1 MGKVTVKK
9 RYLLISLALVVFM
22 AVFVLIGERK
32 DDDIRRERALVT
44 IDTTEI
50 VTLDYDVI
58 KGYIGTLY
66 AANKFDV
73 NSKVAGRVV
82 EMNYDIGDV
91 VENGAIIG
99 RIDDI
104 QYGLAFKQAKVRLQM
119 EESKVRQ
126 KEIAIDL
133 AKREFD
139 RMTAL
144 RAEKVISESALEQAE
159 YDFERQKLSF
169 EVDVA
174 SLENQKTSV
183 ELSELTWSYTKIQA
197 RWAEDGTPRTRILA
211 ERFVDEGEIINQN
224 KPIATIIDVG
234 LLKAEIFVGE
244 SEYPHFKSGMKVSIE
259 VDAFPGEQFEGVVD
273 RVAPFLNEQTR
284 QAKVLIRVRNRD
296 LRLRPGMFARTNVVF
311 EHRTGVQMLPKQCI
325 VESQDKNGV
334 YLYNPD
340 KQQVLFQP
348 VQIGDVVDG
357 NAEILNV
364 DEVNKPVVSV
374 GQQMIRNGQLVR
386 HVRDELSP
394 SPDEESRKESTREN
408 RPPKERTKEKSK
420 KETPG

>member
-1 MGKVTVKK
+1 MSKVTVKK
-9 RYLLISLALVVFM
+9 RYLLITLALVLFM
-22 AVFVLIGERK
+22 AVFVFIGERTK
-32 DDDIRRERALVT
+32 KSTRLDRVLVT
-44 IDTTEI
+44 IDTTEV

-99 RIDDI
+99 RIDDT
-104 QYGLAFKQAKVRLQM
+104 QYRLAFKQAKVRLEM

-144 RAEKVISESALEQAE
+144 RAERVISESALEQAQ

-169 EVDVA
+169 EVDMA
-174 SLENQKTSV
+174 SLENQKTAV
-183 ELSELTWSYTKIQA
+183 ELSELTWSYAKIEA

-234 LLKAEIFVGE
+234 VLKAEIFVGE
-244 SEYPHFKSGMKVSIE
+244 SEYPFFKSGMKVSIE
-259 VDAFPGEQFEGVVD
+259 VDAFPGEKFEGEVQ

-284 QAKVLIRVRNRD
+284 QAKVQIRVRNRD
-296 LRLRPGMFARTNVVF
+296 LRLRPGMFARTSVVF

-325 VESQDKNGV
+325 VESQDRNGV
-334 YLYNPD
+334 YLYDPEETR
-340 KQQVLFQP
+340 VRFQP

-357 NAEILNV
+357 NAEIMNV
-364 DEVNKPVVSV
+364 DEIGLPVVSV

-386 HVRDELSP
+386 HARGDLLSV
-394 SPDEESRKESTREN
+394 ESKKKEISREKKDTRKKTREN
-408 RPPKERTKEKSK
+408 SK
-420 KETPG
+420 KETQG

>member
-1 MGKVTVKK
+1 MPKVTVKK
-9 RYLLISLALVVFM
+9 RYLLITLALVTFM
-22 AVFVLIGERK
+22 AAFVFIGERQNK
-32 DDDIRRERALVT
+32 SVRQERVLVT
-44 IDTTEI
+44 INTTEI
-50 VTLDYDVI
+50 MTLDYDVL

-66 AANKFDV
+66 AANKFDL

-82 EMNYDIGDV
+82 EMNFDIGDV

-99 RIDDI
+99 RIDDT
-104 QYGLAFKQAKVRLQM
+104 QYKLAYKQAKVRLEM

-159 YDFERQKLSF
+159 YDFERQKLSV
-169 EVDVA
+169 EVDLA

-183 ELSELTWSYTKIQA
+183 ELSELTWSSAKIEA
-197 RWAEDGTPRTRILA
+197 RWAEDGTPRTRIMA
-211 ERFVDEGEIINQN
+211 ERFVDVGEIINQN
-224 KPIATIIDVG
+224 KPIGTIIDVG
-234 LLKAEIFVGE
+234 VLKAEIFVGE
-244 SEYPHFKSGMKVSIE
+244 TEYPHFKGGMKVSIE

-296 LRLRPGMFARTNVVF
+296 LRLRPGMFARTSVVF
-311 EHRTGVQMLPKQCI
+311 EHRTGVKMLPKQCI

-334 YLYNPD
+334 YLYD
-340 KQQVLFQP
+340 EEEKKVTFQL
-348 VQIGDVVDG
+348 VKIGDVVDW

-364 DEVNKPVVSV
+364 DEINKPVVSL
-374 GQQMIRNGQLVR
+374 GQQMVRNGQLVR
-386 HVRDELSP
+386 R
-394 SPDEESRKESTREN
+394 
-408 RPPKERTKEKSK
+408 
-420 KETPG
+420 

>member
-1 MGKVTVKK
+1 MPKLTVKK
-9 RYLLISLALVVFM
+9 RYLLTTLTLVVLM
-22 AVFVLIGERK
+22 AAFVFIGERK
-32 DDDIRRERALVT
+32 DKSIRRERALVT
-44 IDTTEI
+44 IDTTEL
-50 VTLDYDVI
+50 VTVNYDVI
-58 KGYIGTLY
+58 KRYIGTLY
-66 AANKFDV
+66 AANKFEV

-91 VENGAIIG
+91 VENGTIIG
-99 RIDDI
+99 RIDDT
-104 QYGLAFKQAKVRLQM
+104 QYKLAYKQAKGRLEM

-133 AKREFD
+133 AKREFE

-144 RAEKVISESALEQAE
+144 RAEKVISESALEQAQ

-174 SLENQKTSV
+174 SLENQKTAV
-183 ELSELTWSYTKIQA
+183 ELSELTLSYSKIEA
-197 RWAEDGTPRTRILA
+197 RWAEDRTPRTRILA

-234 LLKAEIFVGE
+234 VLKAEIFVGE
-244 SEYPHFKSGMKVSIE
+244 SEYPHFKAGMKVSIE

-273 RVAPFLNEQTR
+273 RLAPFLNEQTR

-296 LRLRPGMFARTNVVF
+296 LRLRPGMFARTSVVF
-311 EHRTGVQMLPKQCI
+311 EHRTGVQVLPRQCI

-334 YLYNPD
+334 YLYDPD
-340 KQQVLFQP
+340 EKQVIFQA

-364 DEVNKPVVSV
+364 GEINKPVVSV
-374 GQQMIRNGQLVR
+374 GQQMVRNGQFVR
-386 HVRDELSP
+386 HASGELSP
-394 SPDEESRKESTREN
+394 VEEKVKEETRDKKVS
-408 RPPKERTKEKSK
+408 KEHPK